1 MKRSIAV
8 LLGCLAGLGC
18 AGCVSVH
25 PGGGDAAE
33 VTGVTEADGGAD
45 GAGGEEKTPQEAG
58 DRAAARDSKPAPVGE
73 PQPHPVP
80 EPGPQAPGGSGATPA
95 PSAAASA
102 AEAAATAPR
111 PGAGMVPELPG
122 GAGGVPSSWAQACEL
137 GKDMIDPGVLDLC
150 RSAGH

>member
-45 GAGGEEKTPQEAG
+45 GAGDGEKTPREAG
-58 DRAAARDSKPAPVGE
+58 ERASDRDNLPASAGE
-73 PQPHPVP
+73 PQQRPVP

-95 PSAAASA
+95 PSAASSA
-102 AEAAATAPR
+102 AEPAATAPR
-111 PGAGMVPELPG
+111 PGAGVVPELPD

>member
-45 GAGGEEKTPQEAG
+45 GAGGEETARREAG
-58 DRAAARDSKPAPVGE
+58 EQTADRDNPSEPAGE
-73 PQPHPVP
+73 PRPRPVP
-80 EPGPQAPGGSGATPA
+80 DPGPQAPGGAGATPA
-95 PSAAASA
+95 PAAAPSA

-111 PGAGMVPELPG
+111 PGAGLVPELPD

>member
-33 VTGVTEADGGAD
+33 VTGVTGADGGAD
-45 GAGGEEKTPQEAG
+45 GAGGEETAQREAG
-58 DRAAARDSKPAPVGE
+58 EQTADRDNLPAPAGE
-73 PQPHPVP
+73 PRPHPVP

-95 PSAAASA
+95 PAAAPSA
-102 AEAAATAPR
+102 AETAATAPR
-111 PGAGMVPELPG
+111 PGAGLVPELPD